1 MILFKKSLDYSDYV
15 FEMNNFYL
23 RQAEI
28 PLEEASVAVQSTSSQ
43 PITSTAVK
51 AAKKSSP
58 ALKIAEPLTPIIE
71 LQRMPTAE
79 YKDSGARRK
88 TVQKSQK
95 KVAIE
100 NQKKSPLSAIPLNL
114 TPMKSAKKKGKN
126 IGTVAML
133 LCI

>member
-1 MILFKKSLDYSDYV
+1 MCSSWIISI
-15 FEMNNFYL
+15 L
-23 RQAEI
+23 RQVEI
-28 PLEEASVAVQSTSSQ
+28 PLEEASVAVQSTSNQ

-95 KVAIE
+95 KVASE

-126 IGTVAML
+126 IGTVAMIVHATL
-133 LCI
+133 HLELNPVFL

>member
-1 MILFKKSLDYSDYV
+1 M
-15 FEMNNFYL
+15 
-23 RQAEI
+23 
-28 PLEEASVAVQSTSSQ
+28 EEASVAVQSTSNQ

-95 KVAIE
+95 KVLLE
-100 NQKKSPLSAIPLNL
+100 DQTVQL
-114 TPMKSAKKKGKN
+114 AKKL
-126 IGTVAML
+126 AMTERQVERWWRMRKAL
-133 LCI
+133 NRPTTLEKFNETG